1 MVELITCTKF
11 KLTTV
16 AFNTLVGGGGGSQF
30 QYRTF
35 ELQIYSECHNSNNVI
50 IGHKSHSALHNAGQ
64 SKCLFQN
71 QLPVLILNDIV

>member
-16 AFNTLVGGGGGSQF
+16 AFNTLVGGGGSQF

-35 ELQIYSECHNSNNVI
+35 ELQIYSEFHNSNNVI
-50 IGHKSHSALHNAGQ
+50 IGHKSHSTLHNTG
-64 SKCLFQN
+64 
-71 QLPVLILNDIV
+71 